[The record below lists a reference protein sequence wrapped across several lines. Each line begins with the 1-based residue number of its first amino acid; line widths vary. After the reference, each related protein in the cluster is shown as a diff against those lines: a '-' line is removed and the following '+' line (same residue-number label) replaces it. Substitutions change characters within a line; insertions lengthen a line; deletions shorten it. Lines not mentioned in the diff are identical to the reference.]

1 MDEMGR
7 RKICVDL
14 AVGPISAGFGLSF
27 ETLIDKLRASM
38 QAGNGDECLGIGT
51 GIVIGIATGI
61 GGLPNGGC
69 IFLNHSS
76 TSLGTL

>member
-51 GIVIGIATGI
+51 GIVIGI